1 MNWTSGLRE
10 RALMLQAQ
18 HLLGEEGLLS
28 LPVDLNALADT
39 RDIVIE
45 AMETSTD
52 GVSGMLV
59 TWN

>member
-52 GVSGMLV
+52 VCQAC
-59 TWN
+59 